1 MTAAPD
7 TAVPYNPRLDGL
19 RCIAILGVLPM
30 HFLASSPFLA
40 YVDPGNL
47 GVKLFFVLSG
57 YLITSI
63 LLAYR
68 ERVDRR
74 QVTVGRAL
82 LVFYAR
88 RMLRLSPLYYAYL
101 LLALLLL
108 PGVREYLG
116 WFLTYLQNFLFAARP
131 DVYARYLAHLWTLA
145 VEEQFYL
152 IAPILLLLTPRR
164 WALGLVIAFVA
175 TGLVFRA
182 AGAALGFEH
191 FSIAMMMPAQ
201 MDTLGMGALLAVLRR
216 QPGCRKAAVLL
227 VRWGLIIGLPLTVAC
242 HATRALDA
250 GNAAAFVVENFALGL
265 LFVSLVGSAASTAPP
280 RGFRLLELPPL
291 VFLGRISYGIYICH
305 FNVPGLLRDLVFP
318 KLGLALP
325 DSETLRFFLFSGTS
339 IAIAAAS
346 FYLYERWFNRLK
358 DAFVLCPAGDGQNS
372 RSPNHQARRT

>member
-7 TAVPYNPRLDGL
+7 TMMPYNPRLDGL

-30 HFLASSPFLA
+30 HFITGSALLS
-40 YVDPGNL
+40 YVDTGNL

-63 LLAYR
+63 LLGYR
-68 ERVDRR
+68 ERVDK
-74 QVTVGRAL
+74 QQATVGRAL

-108 PGVREYLG
+108 PGVRDYLG
-116 WFLTYLQNFLFAARP
+116 WFLSYLQNFLFAVKP
-131 DVYARYLAHLWTLA
+131 DVYARHLAHLWTLA

-152 IAPILLLLTPRR
+152 VAPMLLLLTPRR
-164 WALGLVIAFVA
+164 WALGLVIGFVA
-175 TGLVFRA
+175 TGIVFRA
-182 AGAALGFEH
+182 AGTALGFEP
-191 FSIAMMMPAQ
+191 FSVAMMMPAQ

-216 QPGCRKAAVLL
+216 QPGRRKAADRL
-227 VRWGLIIGLPLTVAC
+227 VRWGLIIGLPLTLAC
-242 HATRALDA
+242 HAARALDA

-265 LFVSLVGSAASTAPP
+265 LFVSLIGSAASAVPP
-280 RGFRLLELPPL
+280 PGFRLLELTPL

-318 KLGLALP
+318 GLGLALP
-325 DSETLRFFLFSGTS
+325 GSETLRFLLFTATS

-346 FYLYERWFNRLK
+346 FYLYERRFNRLK
-358 DAFVLCPAGDGQNS
+358 DAFVLRPAGSGHYS
-372 RSPNHQARRT
+372 HRARRT

>member
-1 MTAAPD
+1 MATPD

-30 HFLASSPFLA
+30 HFLTASPFLA

-131 DVYARYLAHLWTLA
+131 DVYAKYLAHLWTLA

-358 DAFVLCPAGDGQNS
+358 DAFVLCPAGGGQNS
-372 RSPNHQARRT
+372 RPPNHQARRT

>member
-30 HFLASSPFLA
+30 HFLANPSFLA
-40 YVDPGNL
+40 YVDTGNL

-63 LLAYR
+63 LLGYR
-68 ERVDRR
+68 ERVDARR
-74 QVTVGRAL
+74 VTVGRAL

-101 LLALLLL
+101 LMALLLL
-108 PGVREYLG
+108 PGMGDYLG
-116 WFLTYLQNFLFAARP
+116 WFLSYLQNFLFAAKP
-131 DVYARYLAHLWTLA
+131 DIYSRYLAHLWTLA

-152 IAPILLLLTPRR
+152 VAPMLLLLTPRR
-164 WALGLVIAFVA
+164 WALGLTIGFVA
-175 TGLVFRA
+175 TGIVFRA
-182 AGAALGFEH
+182 AGVALGFEQ

-216 QPGCRKAAVLL
+216 QSGCGTKADLL
-227 VRWGLIIGLPLTVAC
+227 ARWGLIIGLPLTVAC
-242 HATRALDA
+242 HAARALDT
-250 GNAAAFVVENFALGL
+250 GNTAAFVVENFALGL
-265 LFVSLVGSAASTAPP
+265 LFVSLVSSAANAVPP
-280 RGFRLLELPPL
+280 PGFRLLELAPL

-305 FNVPGLLRDLVFP
+305 FNVPGLLRDLVLP
-318 KLGLALP
+318 RLGLALP
-325 DSETLRFFLFSGTS
+325 DSETLRFLLFTGTS

-358 DAFVLCPAGDGQNS
+358 DAFVLCPAGDGKNPNS
-372 RSPNHQARRT
+372 PDQHSRRT